1 MTATLPSSSAVGTA
15 PLPGAPYGSVRLAAG
30 ILGRAWLWFLAGCLV
45 ITLVPALVGW
55 RPYLIESGSMGPRI
69 SVGDVVVASPT
80 QDPLALVGHVAV
92 FTDPDRPDRN
102 KTHRVVSVAPD
113 GRLVTKGDANA
124 TNDSTT
130 VDITAVHGM
139 GRLLVRFVGLP
150 LLWWQTGQWAW
161 LLLFLA
167 SILIAARAV
176 SLDDEDEDEP
186 GTDPPDLD
194 RGEVLPI
201 PTGPVRATGLD
212 IAATKPSP
220 LTSWTARRRLVR
232 VGYGAALAAALLLPT
247 SAAAFG
253 STTTTAASSW
263 QVPNWDYTTAVTD
276 LDPYLYW
283 KLDDTSTSSGNAGR
297 TAVDSSGNGRTGQ
310 YNTNGGTAYF
320 TKSVTGALT
329 TDTPNRAVTLEN
341 QASCINTAA
350 NGDITAPVSLTEVVW
365 FRTTTT
371 QGGKLLGFETPR
383 TGVQAAGNGGTYD
396 RHLYLDGSGHVW
408 FGVYQGGD
416 NLVTSPTAL
425 NDGVWHMAAATLG
438 PAGMALYVDGALVD
452 SDSNTTG
459 EASSGWFR
467 AGCGNLAGW
476 ADGWNGPNA
485 PPASGTPTNYPFR
498 GSLDEIS
505 IWTSALTA
513 AQIHFLYFAR

>member
-1 MTATLPSSSAVGTA
+1 M
-15 PLPGAPYGSVRLAAG
+15 
-30 ILGRAWLWFLAGCLV
+30 
-45 ITLVPALVGW
+45 
-55 RPYLIESGSMGPRI
+55 
-69 SVGDVVVASPT
+69 
-80 QDPLALVGHVAV
+80 
-92 FTDPDRPDRN
+92 
-102 KTHRVVSVAPD
+102 
-113 GRLVTKGDANA
+113 
-124 TNDSTT
+124 
-130 VDITAVHGM
+130 
-139 GRLLVRFVGLP
+139 RFVGLP

-283 KLDDTSTSSGNAGR
+283 KLDDTSTAAGMQPR
-297 TAVDSSGNGRTGQ
+297 PPWTRGERSYGQ
-310 YNTNGGTAYF
+310 YNANGGTTYF
-320 TKSVTGALT
+320 TERHG
-329 TDTPNRAVTLEN
+329 
-341 QASCINTAA
+341 
-350 NGDITAPVSLTEVVW
+350 TAPGQRHPRPGCHADNRPHASTRP
-365 FRTTTT
+365 RTGHHRPADLHADRLVPAPGDVRL
-371 QGGKLLGFETPR
+371 GGNAARFETPR
-383 TGVQAAGNGGTYD
+383 TGVQAVGNGGTYD
-396 RHLYLDGSGHVW
+396 RHIYLDGSGHVW

-438 PAGMALYVDGALVD
+438 PAGIALYVDGALVD